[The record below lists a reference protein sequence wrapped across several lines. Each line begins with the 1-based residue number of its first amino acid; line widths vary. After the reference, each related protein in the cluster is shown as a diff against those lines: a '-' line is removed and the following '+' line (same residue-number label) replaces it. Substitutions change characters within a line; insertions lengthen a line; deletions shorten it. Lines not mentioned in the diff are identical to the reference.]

1 MSQSNPLQVAKTQRI
16 AGGLIVTGTLII
28 VFTIVG
34 ELQLGWIGSERPRS
48 SNPEFMQENWSRLA
62 SLWAWQVGGHLLLT
76 LAYLLRLKHAEGL
89 QALLW
94 GALLLSG
101 ILISMAFL
109 ALLGGYPPALASLS
123 ENRVV
128 FDTFNSGLGTVYQIG
143 RLGGL
148 LWLPLFLMATFGRD
162 AFIGRP
168 LGIATVAI
176 VISTIALGTFTGLD
190 IKVTGASW
198 FLMPLVLGLS
208 LLKSP
213 FEAANTSR
221 ESN

>member
-1 MSQSNPLQVAKTQRI
+1 MSQSDPLQVAKTQRI
-16 AGGLIVTGTLII
+16 VGSLIVIGTLII

-34 ELQLGWIGSERPRS
+34 ELQLGWIGSDRPRS
-48 SNPEFMQENWSRLA
+48 SNPEFMREHWSVLSR
-62 SLWAWQVGGHLLLT
+62 LWAWQVGGHLVLT

-94 GALLLSG
+94 GALLLSA
-101 ILISMAFL
+101 IFISMAFL
-109 ALLGGYPPALASLS
+109 ALLGGYPAALASLS

-128 FDTFNSGLGTVYQIG
+128 FDTFNGGLGTVYQIG

-162 AFIGRP
+162 VFIGRP
-168 LGIATVAI
+168 LGIAILAI
-176 VISTIALGTFTGLD
+176 VFSTMALGTFFGLD

-213 FEAANTSR
+213 SKAADTS
-221 ESN
+221 